1 MGFRNQLNSLQSS
14 PALRGKGM
22 VQSANAWLFL
32 TEEKLLQFQLHLR
45 AGNGALGV
53 HIGEKQ
59 DQSTHLTV
67 STRSTLDV
75 NGLATE

>member
-1 MGFRNQLNSLQSS
+1 
-14 PALRGKGM
+14 M
-22 VQSANAWLFL
+22 VQSTNAWLFL

-67 STRSTLDV
+67 STWSTLDV
-75 NGLATE
+75 NGQAAA